1 MQYPRIFGPAR
12 LGKALLVGMALCLA
26 TVSTADAG
34 KRKHRR
40 AHQASAVSRTND
52 DGGIASSSRYAAFVV
67 DDKTGRVLYAKNED
81 ALRHPASL
89 TKMMTLYL
97 LFEDLKKRRVTMTT
111 RLTVSAKASS
121 QSPSK
126 LGLRPGQTIAVE
138 DAIRALVTKSAN
150 DVAVVI
156 AENLGGSEE
165 AFARRMTSTARRLGM
180 SRTTFYNASGLP
192 NAAQYTS
199 ARDMVT
205 LGRVLQERFPAYYRY
220 FSTRS
225 FAWGSQVIGNHNN
238 LLRRL
243 EGIDGIKTG
252 YTEAS
257 GFNLVSSI
265 WRDDR
270 HLVAAVMGGSSARQR
285 DDHMAA
291 LLTRHIGAASSG
303 AKVSSVLHGNGR
315 SADAGDDDEETSTE
329 VAAAPLPPPSP
340 VAAPLMLVPP
350 DREASAAPTA
360 PIGGRP
366 SMQPRIARSD
376 VVPLDRSQEQDRAS
390 ADHGAAVAMARAIL
404 LPQTTPVAAVPAPA
418 TRAAAPTRVAE
429 AARAVARHRHAHPGR
444 GRLADHRLDP
454 EARRRRGA
462 GRAGPGR
469 RSDAGDR
476 DAHRLA
482 HPDRRLRRRTRRPRR
497 ARQGARQDRDVALG
511 HGGLHRNRRR
521 RIEPPVARPFRRI
534 QGPVRRRRRLQGVEA
549 EEGRLSRHASVI
561 GGAAMFVDQPILGL
575 VDLGGEKRR
584 APHVGMHGLHEPA
597 MGFANLGLRG
607 AWAKA
612 ENLMGLLVG
621 HRARSRRAALP
632 RCRVVLRVLTPE
644 GHPAV
649 QIRFE
654 K

>member
-1 MQYPRIFGPAR
+1 VQYPRIFGPAR

-340 VAAPLMLVPP
+340 VAAAEPAPLPTPVTPAAPLMLVPP

-429 AARAVARHRHAHPGR
+429 AARAAEPATPPSLATATLTPAEVASLTTASIPKRAAVEAPAAPAPVAAQTRATATRTGWLIQIGAFDGEHA
-444 GRLADHRLDP
+444 A
-454 EARRRRGA
+454 
-462 GRAGPGR
+462 
-469 RSDAGDR
+469 R
-476 DAHRLA
+476 DALAKARDKIGTSLSGTEGFTETVGGGSSRLW
-482 HPDRRLRRRTRRPRR
+482 R
-497 ARQGARQDRDVALG
+497 ARFAGFRDQSAADDACKALKRKKVACLAMRQ
-511 HGGLHRNRRR
+511 
-521 RIEPPVARPFRRI
+521 
-534 QGPVRRRRRLQGVEA
+534 
-549 EEGRLSRHASVI
+549 
-561 GGAAMFVDQPILGL
+561 
-575 VDLGGEKRR
+575 
-584 APHVGMHGLHEPA
+584 
-597 MGFANLGLRG
+597 
-607 AWAKA
+607 
-612 ENLMGLLVG
+612 
-621 HRARSRRAALP
+621 
-632 RCRVVLRVLTPE
+632 
-644 GHPAV
+644 
-649 QIRFE
+649 
-654 K
+654 